1 MTGEP
6 GTVPATTFRDHN
18 TFPQQTP
25 TNVPFAYPYYRLRK
39 TDDMAVI
46 SLICALA
53 SFLVFPFIPAI
64 AATILGFKSRDR
76 IRKDPSGLEGEG
88 LALAG
93 IIIGSINIF
102 LAVLV
107 FILVIMLP

>member
-1 MTGEP
+1 
-6 GTVPATTFRDHN
+6 
-18 TFPQQTP
+18 
-25 TNVPFAYPYYRLRK
+25 
-39 TDDMAVI
+39 MAVI